1 MTETKIIN
9 NPSLLRQA
17 WVEINQQAL
26 ISNFQLIRT
35 KIGEKVKAMAVVKA
49 DAYGHGAVECAK
61 LLASAGADQ
70 FAVATLAE
78 GIELRQAG
86 ISQPILILGYVAAE
100 DTELAMRY
108 QIALTVAS
116 YDLACKIADAARR
129 LDMQTHIHIK
139 LNTGMNRLGFAP
151 NDQSVR
157 QMEQIFALPELKV
170 DGIFSHFAEADSI
183 SDFTAQQFA
192 VFTDFIER
200 CAALGLHFPLRH
212 IANSAAIIDHPQTLL
227 DMVRPGIILY
237 GGQPSDVTTDIG
249 LQPVLY
255 LKAKIVQIH
264 HISAGEG
271 AGYGRIRRVDRPS
284 LIADIPLGYADGVPR
299 LISERGSVLI
309 KGQRA
314 PLAGRVCMDQIMADI
329 TDIPNV
335 QVGDEVVLIGK
346 QGNEQITAAE
356 FAGWAKTINYEVLTH
371 MPLRLPR
378 IYV

>member
-1 MTETKIIN
+1 MTEPYISN
-9 NPSLLRQA
+9 NQSLLRQA

-26 ISNFQLIRT
+26 IDNFRLIRDR
-35 KIGEKVKAMAVVKA
+35 IGADVKAMAVVKA
-49 DAYGHGAVECAK
+49 DAYGHGAVQCAK
-61 LLASAGADQ
+61 LLATAGADQ

-78 GIELRQAG
+78 AIELRQAG
-86 ISQPILILGYVAAE
+86 IIQPILIIGYVAENDA
-100 DTELAMRY
+100 ELAIRY
-108 QIALTVAS
+108 QIALTAAS
-116 YDLACKIADAARR
+116 YQMACAIAAVARKLA
-129 LDMQTHIHIK
+129 MPTHIQIK

-151 NDQSVR
+151 NTESLR
-157 QMEQIFALPELKV
+157 QMEQIFAMPELKV

-192 VFTDFIER
+192 VFTDFISQ
-200 CAALGLHFPLRH
+200 CAAVGLHFPLKH

-237 GGQPSDVTTDIG
+237 GCQPSAVTTEIG

-255 LKAKIVQIH
+255 LKARIVQIH
-264 HISAGEG
+264 HIPSGEG

-299 LISERGSVLI
+299 LISERGFVLI
-309 KGQRA
+309 NGQRA
-314 PLAGRVCMDQIMADI
+314 PLAGRVCMDQMLADI
-329 TDIPNV
+329 TAIPNV

-356 FAGWAKTINYEVLTH
+356 FAGWANTINYEVLTH

-378 IYV
+378 IYG